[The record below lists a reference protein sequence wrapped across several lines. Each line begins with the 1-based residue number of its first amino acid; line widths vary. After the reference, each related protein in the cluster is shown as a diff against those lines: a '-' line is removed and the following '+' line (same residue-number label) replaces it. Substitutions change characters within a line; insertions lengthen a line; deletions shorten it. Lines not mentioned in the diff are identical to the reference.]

1 MDAANDEKNQVK
13 KTISDVTIKP
23 SFLVPKADKIS
34 NQECN
39 VKASNSFVNTLQ
51 DKFNKTLLENSILM
65 PPQSVLGTKKSMFSD
80 MLKPAVSSSAFPRHL
95 NQLSR
100 SQYSDDS
107 HNMLKHD
114 GSAQKS
120 S

>member
-1 MDAANDEKNQVK
+1 MQDAKEEKNQVK

-39 VKASNSFVNTLQ
+39 VKASNSFVNILT

-65 PPQSVLGTKKSMFSD
+65 QP
-80 MLKPAVSSSAFPRHL
+80 
-95 NQLSR
+95 
-100 SQYSDDS
+100 
-107 HNMLKHD
+107 
-114 GSAQKS
+114 
-120 S
+120 